1 MDDPVCSKYSKWN
14 ISLWDDFTM
23 GKPKRSWKKEY
34 LLILGI
40 FWSFLRLC
48 GIPQGPQGSP
58 RWKTVCLEK
67 LRLNILLWD
76 DFTWKKCVLLT
87 LKVDKWQRK
96 MIWDMLWPFS
106 SSEGPPKAPWRAPI
120 VPNGQPSVSWKFEKR
135 YFTLR
140 RFHYGNTRWHLH
152 GKWTKDCLMIWGIF

>member
-1 MDDPVCSKYSKWN
+1 
-14 ISLWDDFTM
+14 M
-23 GKPKRSWKKEY
+23 GKPQRSWEKEY

-96 MIWDMLWPFS
+96 MIWDMFWQFA
-106 SSEGPPKAPWRAPI
+106 SSEGPPKAPWRSPI
-120 VPNGQPSVSWKFEKR
+120 VPNGQPSVSWKLEKR
-135 YFTLR
+135 YFTMR

-152 GKWTKDCLMIWGIF
+152 GKWTNNCLIIWGIF